1 MCGYNDPS
9 FGNQNKED
17 LILLIIYI
25 ILNIDYIKFSIIS
38 INNRIYVQYMYRK
51 QVVLF
56 MKRHNNINL

>member
-38 INNRIYVQYMYRK
+38 INNRIYVH
-51 QVVLF
+51 V
-56 MKRHNNINL
+56 